1 MSKVGK
7 VAAPMDLLFILVMET
22 AGKVPNGED
31 DYGFWYLLSR
41 DQ

>member
-22 AGKVPNGED
+22 VGKVPNGED
-31 DYGFWYLLSR
+31 DYGF
-41 DQ
+41 